1 MADCKQNFKQTF
13 KHTLKL
19 REKCSLML
27 AVFMLT
33 TDAFAGPLGFK
44 GSVMA
49 MGDFSPNWQESFAN
63 YAFTPVDA
71 VGIEGVRMRSDDKTL
86 TRQAG
91 QITYT
96 RRLARWNTPDSQ
108 ANVFLLS
115 GVGTLVGNNL
125 AGSQALF
132 TPGLQADYETTRVYA
147 STVLRAYRG
156 YGAGN
161 ANVKHDYGSLR
172 AGFSFYEADY
182 DETQPWLIVEAR
194 RMKGLSER
202 TEITPMLRLINKR
215 YFIEAGVST
224 AKQARFNFMYIF

>member
-1 MADCKQNFKQTF
+1 MAYFKQKTVIVAAS
-13 KHTLKL
+13 
-19 REKCSLML
+19 CSL
-27 AVFMLT
+27 ASFVLT
-33 TDAFAGPLGFK
+33 SQAFAGPLGFK

-71 VGIEGVRMRSDDKTL
+71 VGIEGVRMRSDDKTM

-115 GVGTLVGNNL
+115 GIGSVTGNNL
-125 AGSQALF
+125 SSSQTLF
-132 TPGLQADYETTRVYA
+132 TPGIQADYETTRVYA
-147 STVLRAYRG
+147 STALRAYRG
-156 YGAGN
+156 YGAGS
-161 ANVKHDYGSLR
+161 ANIKHDYASVR
-172 AGFSFYEADY
+172 AGFSFYHTDY
-182 DETQPWLIVEAR
+182 EETQPWFIVEAR
-194 RMKGLSER
+194 RMKGLSQS

-215 YFIEAGVST
+215 YFLEAGIST
-224 AKQARFNFMYIF
+224 EKQARFNFMYIF

>member
-1 MADCKQNFKQTF
+1 MACL
-13 KHTLKL
+13 KHKNALAL
-19 REKCSLML
+19 ASLVL
-27 AVFMLT
+27 SAH
-33 TDAFAGPLGFK
+33 AFAGPLGFK
-44 GSVMA
+44 GSTMVMS
-49 MGDFSPNWQESFAN
+49 DISPNWQESFAN

-71 VGIEGVRMRSDDKTL
+71 VGIEGVRMRSDDRTL

-115 GVGTLVGNNL
+115 GIGALTGSNL
-125 AGSQALF
+125 GSRQTLF
-132 TPGLQADYETTRVYA
+132 TPGIQADYETTRVYA

-161 ANVKHDYGSLR
+161 ANIKHDYASAR
-172 AGFSFYEADY
+172 AGFSFYHTDY

-194 RMKGLSER
+194 RMKGLSQS

-215 YFIEAGVST
+215 YFLEAGVST
-224 AKQARFNFMYIF
+224 QKQVRFNLMYIF